1 VDGKTAI
8 DIAAGSIAFGTVIQ
22 VLPAVASVF
31 TIVWMALRIWETETV
46 KKLTGRD
53 DAV

>member
-1 VDGKTAI
+1 MDSKTAI

-31 TIVWMALRIWETETV
+31 TILWMALRIWETDTV
-46 KKLTGRD
+46 KKLTGRE
-53 DAV
+53 